1 MWVLEQRGGALRL
14 FLNTSQCTVLNV
26 YSCSGFRV
34 VEEQKATS
42 FCFPDHCLSLR
53 RFFFFPFFFCG
64 VCRAGRA
71 WCQGAQAGSLSAGPH
86 FLYRELTVRQA
97 PSRPRAITQQAARR
111 LKKVENAPTPRF
123 PLLMTPLPLGTP
135 YSILSCSRV
144 GKKKTPIPSFGILP
158 TCDLRPE

>member
-1 MWVLEQRGGALRL
+1 MGVRAEGRG
-14 FLNTSQCTVLNV
+14 FETIFKHITV
-26 YSCSGFRV
+26 YSTQRVLLLWLSCGGGTKSYKFLFSG
-34 VEEQKATS
+34 
-42 FCFPDHCLSLR
+42 PLSQPSKV
-53 RFFFFPFFFCG
+53 FFFPFFFCG

-158 TCDLRPE
+158 TCDLRRE